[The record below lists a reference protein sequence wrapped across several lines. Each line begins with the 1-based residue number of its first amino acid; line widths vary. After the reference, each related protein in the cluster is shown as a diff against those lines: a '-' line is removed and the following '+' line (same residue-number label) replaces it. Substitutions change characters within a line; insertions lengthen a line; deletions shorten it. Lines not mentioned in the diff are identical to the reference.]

1 MQNDPDFLFYLD
13 PVMNDDLRD
22 LRYLFKTGL
31 YISDNEIQMAEFMNS
46 YPDEKITLLA
56 KTISEAYQRGF
67 VRDGKDL
74 SKKTTVSLYYRVG
87 MEKLYR
93 ALIKEFQ
100 KINLKPTV
108 TRVDS
113 KRPNRQYDYDTKF
126 NNALYVSDAWAEK
139 VVPSMEKGIGQSKK
153 LLEQMS
159 DVVAIINFGEERY
172 APVNKPE
179 NLKLTQEQTK
189 IYQQV
194 VTKSSMIYQK
204 YQNRSETS
212 FCIVAFPSPDIG
224 KNFEQIFEKTIEINT
239 IDTEKTEQIQQK
251 IIDIL
256 DQADKVVI
264 KGKGKNKT
272 DLTVTMQELANPEKE
287 TNFVNSGSSV
297 NIPAGEVFTSPQLK
311 GTTGVLHVSKSYQ
324 NNVLFKDLT
333 ITFEDGYITN
343 YSCSNFDSNQE
354 NKEYIEQNLLFPHK
368 TLPMGEFAIGTN
380 TLAYVYSR
388 QYDILDVLPIL
399 ISEKTAPHFAIGDT
413 CFSHSEDVPRHNRFN
428 NKLIVAC
435 DNEKSL
441 LRKTDKKEEAYTN
454 IHNDIVLPFDEIS
467 KITAITTDEKKIDII
482 KDGLFVLEGT
492 EELNKPLLDYRKK

>member
-1 MQNDPDFLFYLD
+1 MKVVLFMFNCRTYFQKENSEKIDSYKESLVALEALLQQEKEFHDKKREKYFSFIKQAIRFILDLSSLEQELDDQYFETKTFEELQAINFSLYEELLNDNYKTSYANPAYCVKIFDKEFGQLIHFLYSRIRRYIEFAFTHRLYRMEEWNKIFLEFSNALLDDELDYVKLTQIVTNYYLEDTSRDYYYRYKMQNDPDFLFYLD

-159 DVVAIINFGEERY
+159 GVVAIINFGEERY

-239 IDTEKTEQIQQK
+239 IDT
-251 IIDIL
+251 
-256 DQADKVVI
+256 
-264 KGKGKNKT
+264 
-272 DLTVTMQELANPEKE
+272 
-287 TNFVNSGSSV
+287 
-297 NIPAGEVFTSPQLK
+297 
-311 GTTGVLHVSKSYQ
+311 
-324 NNVLFKDLT
+324 
-333 ITFEDGYITN
+333 
-343 YSCSNFDSNQE
+343 
-354 NKEYIEQNLLFPHK
+354 
-368 TLPMGEFAIGTN
+368 
-380 TLAYVYSR
+380 
-388 QYDILDVLPIL
+388 
-399 ISEKTAPHFAIGDT
+399 
-413 CFSHSEDVPRHNRFN
+413 
-428 NKLIVAC
+428 
-435 DNEKSL
+435 
-441 LRKTDKKEEAYTN
+441 
-454 IHNDIVLPFDEIS
+454 
-467 KITAITTDEKKIDII
+467 
-482 KDGLFVLEGT
+482 
-492 EELNKPLLDYRKK
+492 